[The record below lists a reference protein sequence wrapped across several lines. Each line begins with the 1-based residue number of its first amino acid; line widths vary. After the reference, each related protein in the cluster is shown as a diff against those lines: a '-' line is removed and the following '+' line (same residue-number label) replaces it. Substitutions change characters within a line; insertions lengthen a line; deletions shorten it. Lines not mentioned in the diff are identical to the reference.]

1 MQLKK
6 FFSYVITAVMII
18 SSGFVTVS
26 AEAKATPRLSVSEYE
41 TKLMT
46 EQKDYTIKLSN
57 ARKSKVT
64 WKVKKNKGI
73 SSPVLKVVSKSKKRI
88 VVEPLRNGDGT
99 IECRVGKKRIICNY
113 SVYLKQQTEEADK
126 DLSDDELYQKVMN
139 NEIPVIDNRLYYD
152 YQTDSQQ
159 RYNDWFYLSGYD
171 YKITGKADLDNDG
184 LNEVMVDTDEDY
196 MYGGIYLDASDGKV
210 FVLGRG
216 DGTSAIISHMTY
228 KGAEWIVYSDTMHTD
243 RNSWDFYRYDGYGDP
258 VDNFLIGWTTPEDS
272 YESHDVYDEDC
283 DFFYNDENITEDEY
297 IDYLKELGLTDY
309 LNDEDL

>member
-1 MQLKK
+1 MQLKN

-26 AEAKATPRLSVSEYE
+26 AEAKAAPRLSVPEYK

-73 SSPVLKVVSKSKKRI
+73 SSPVLKVVSKNKKRI

-99 IECRVGKKRIICNY
+99 IECRVGKKRIIYNY

-152 YQTDSQQ
+152 YKTDSQQ
-159 RYNDWFYLSGYD
+159 RYNDWFYLSGHD

-216 DGTSAIISHMTY
+216 DGNSAIISHMTY
-228 KGAEWIVYSDTMHTD
+228 KGVEWIVYSDTTHTD
-243 RNSWDFYRYDGYGDP
+243 RNIWHFYRYDGYGDP

>member
-26 AEAKATPRLSVSEYE
+26 AEAKAAPRLSVSEYE

-57 ARKSKVT
+57 VRKAKVT

-88 VVEPLRNGDGT
+88 VVKPLRNGDGT
-99 IECRVGKKRIICNY
+99 IECRVGKKRITCNY

-152 YQTDSQQ
+152 YKTDSQQ

-228 KGAEWIVYSDTMHTD
+228 KGVEWIVYSDTTHTD
-243 RNSWDFYRYDGYGDP
+243 RNIWHFYRYDGYGDP

>member
-26 AEAKATPRLSVSEYE
+26 AEAKAAPRLSVSEYE

-99 IECRVGKKRIICNY
+99 IECRVGKKRITCNY

-152 YQTDSQQ
+152 YETDSQQ

-228 KGAEWIVYSDTMHTD
+228 KGVEWIVYSDTTHTD
-243 RNSWDFYRYDGYGDP
+243 RNIWHFYRYYGYGDP

>member
-1 MQLKK
+1 MRSYCYAVKE

-41 TKLMT
+41 TRLMT

-73 SSPVLKVVSKSKKRI
+73 SSPALKVVSKSKKRI

-139 NEIPVIDNRLYYD
+139 FLQISAFYYQCFGYVVASSLTIENYCCVSAYIRKGHLPV
-152 YQTDSQQ
+152 
-159 RYNDWFYLSGYD
+159 
-171 YKITGKADLDNDG
+171 
-184 LNEVMVDTDEDY
+184 
-196 MYGGIYLDASDGKV
+196 
-210 FVLGRG
+210 
-216 DGTSAIISHMTY
+216 
-228 KGAEWIVYSDTMHTD
+228 
-243 RNSWDFYRYDGYGDP
+243 P
-258 VDNFLIGWTTPEDS
+258 
-272 YESHDVYDEDC
+272 
-283 DFFYNDENITEDEY
+283 
-297 IDYLKELGLTDY
+297 
-309 LNDEDL
+309 